1 MDSELEPTERLDRLA
16 LSIQQEI
23 GSSATIVQEAVADSL
38 VSAYIEQGIKAANE
52 ESVSRAAKVQVSLL
66 GREGREE
73 EYGGVCGKGRV

>member
-1 MDSELEPTERLDRLA
+1 M
-16 LSIQQEI
+16 
-23 GSSATIVQEAVADSL
+23 QEAVADSL

-73 EYGGVCGKGRV
+73 EYGGV